1 MYAKISVEDY
11 LLLSYTKLSKFRRDK
26 YINNTLQFN
35 LFHEYE
41 SNTLRMQRINPMQF
55 HYNALLYR
63 YNVPIIIYLY
73 IVSMS
78 LGKQAK
84 MERSVNNRLS
94 PRFVDLS
101 IHAYCVISTRNGTIF
116 RAALPKLIGETKFGS
131 TQGN

>member
-1 MYAKISVEDY
+1 
-11 LLLSYTKLSKFRRDK
+11 
-26 YINNTLQFN
+26 
-35 LFHEYE
+35 
-41 SNTLRMQRINPMQF
+41 MQF

-116 RAALPKLIGETKFGS
+116 RAALPKLMIGETKFGS